1 MIYIQ
6 TTPLIDILVHW
17 VNLIYFTWKYYI
29 SQEFFYFLFQTQK
42 TYSENCFE
50 KPSLLPS
57 KYGLSSFDTDGFSKE
72 VYST

>member
-1 MIYIQ
+1 VRDHPPFFTSLEN
-6 TTPLIDILVHW
+6 TTG
-17 VNLIYFTWKYYI
+17 I

-57 KYGLSSFDTDGFSKE
+57 KYGLSSFDTDGLSKE